1 MKCPYARIETD
12 RHGDEYVV
20 CDKYDKIFTFNDTD
34 DAYHIDTYCMGG
46 EPCDKGI
53 FDL

>member
-1 MKCPYARIETD
+1 MKCPYARIEID
-12 RHGDEYVV
+12 RYGDEFVV
-20 CDKYDKIFTFNDTD
+20 CDKYDETFD
-34 DAYHIDTYCMGG
+34 DPYHISTYCMGG